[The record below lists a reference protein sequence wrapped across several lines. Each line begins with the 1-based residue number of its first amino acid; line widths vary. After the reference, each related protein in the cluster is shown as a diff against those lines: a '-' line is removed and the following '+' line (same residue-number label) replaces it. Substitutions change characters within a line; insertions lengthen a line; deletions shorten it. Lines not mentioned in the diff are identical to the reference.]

1 MKKLFVILSLLLA
14 GCHAEASGGSFPVRL
29 NSIGFLPGTSK
40 KATIIQ
46 KCSGFELKR
55 ATDDEKVFSGE
66 VTGPFHQ
73 EDVNQDAWVADFS
86 AFADTGSYYLEVPGV
101 GRSVT
106 FRISD
111 DVFRFPYVT
120 TMRAFYLWRCGTA
133 VEGDFN
139 GQHFAHAACHLD
151 DGYCDYLDGKGVIRK
166 GTKGWHDAGDY
177 GKYTVNAGITMG
189 TLFLA
194 WEQFRP
200 TLEKATLGLPE
211 TAPGFPEYLEEL
223 KWETDWLLTM
233 QYPDGSGRV
242 SHKLTRTNFAG
253 FVRPEDDKGKRYFTE
268 WSSTATAD
276 FVAAMAMAARNFQP
290 YDAAYAKTCLD
301 AAEKSYAFLKKHPE
315 MKPFEQGDF
324 TTGAYKGKSDK
335 DERLWAA
342 VELWETTG
350 NKNYLEDFE
359 KSAPSFTPRIDS
371 DWDWQNVKNLAMF
384 TYALSKREGRNPK
397 LAATIQQAILANA
410 DLLVEKG
417 KQDIYG
423 RPLGSRYYW
432 GCNGTV
438 ARQAVNLQ
446 VANAISPN
454 RAYTNTVVSIVD
466 HLLGRNVYDRSYITG
481 LGYQPPM
488 HPHDRNSGSDNIEQP
503 WPGYLV
509 GGGRTATD
517 WQDKQS
523 DYTTNEIAIN
533 WQAAL
538 VYALAGLVDQH

>member
-14 GCHAEASGGSFPVRL
+14 GCHAEASGGSSPVRL
-29 NSIGFLPGTSK
+29 NSIGFLPGKAK
-40 KATIIQ
+40 KATITQ
-46 KCSGFELKR
+46 KCSSFELKR
-55 ATDDEKVFSGE
+55 TVDNVTVFSGV

-73 EDVNQDAWVADFS
+73 NDVNQDAWLADFS
-86 AFADTGSYYLEVPGV
+86 AFADTGSYYLDVPGV

-106 FRISD
+106 FHISNN
-111 DVFRFPYVT
+111 VYRFPYVT

-151 DGYCDYLDGKGVIRK
+151 DGYCDYLGEKGVIRN

-177 GKYTVNAGITMG
+177 GKYTVNAGITLG

-200 TLEKATLGLPE
+200 ALENVKLNLPQ
-211 TAPGFPEYLEEL
+211 TAQAFPEYLEEL

-253 FVRPEDDKGKRYFTE
+253 FVKPEDDKGKRYFTE

-290 YDAAYAKTCLD
+290 YDAAYAKICLD
-301 AAEKSYAFLKKHPE
+301 AAEESYAFLRKHLE

-359 KSAPSFTPRIDS
+359 NAASTFQPVIDS

-384 TYALSKREGRNPK
+384 TYVLSKREGRNK
-397 LAATIQQAILANA
+397 DLLTGIHQAILANA
-410 DLLVEKG
+410 DTLVARG

-438 ARQAVNLQ
+438 ARQAINLQ

-454 RAYTNTVVSIVD
+454 PSYTNSVVAIVD
-466 HLLGRNVYDRSYITG
+466 HLLGRNVYNRSYITG
-481 LGYQPPM
+481 LGFRPPM
-488 HPHDRNSGSDNIEQP
+488 HPHDRSSGSDNIEQP